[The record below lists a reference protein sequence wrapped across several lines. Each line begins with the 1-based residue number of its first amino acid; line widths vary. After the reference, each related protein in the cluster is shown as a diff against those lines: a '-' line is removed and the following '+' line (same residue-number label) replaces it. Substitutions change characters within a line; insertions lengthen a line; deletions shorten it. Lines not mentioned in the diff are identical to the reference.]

1 MTLSTTLLKKQYVG
15 NGVTKDFAFPYKFPA
30 DTDLIITLTSI
41 AGVET
46 VKVLNTDY
54 TVAGEGTESSGVVSM
69 VVEPASGEVLT
80 IYRLLP
86 LLQTADLTNQ
96 QAYFLATLEDALDR
110 LTMMVQ
116 QINDGLSRAVRVA
129 ASVYPAVN
137 TELPDPEASKLI
149 GWNAPATAL
158 ENYDPGAFIGPV
170 VYGSAKADSFVG
182 DGSTVDFLLT
192 ESPGSLNNL
201 KVFINGLRQQ
211 PTVDYTW
218 DGNLTVTF
226 TVAPFFNDAVF
237 IQYQQALLQGSAE
250 WSSIS
255 ARPFVE
261 PGDFSLT
268 AVPVLIVPAQTQ
280 GYLLLVRDKTSGGV
294 SLSVVDPAEAVTE
307 IEAGVDGLSLV
318 LAGGVVTAAVTSG
331 TSPREVTV
339 KAITI

>member
-30 DTDLIITLTSI
+30 DTDLIVTLTDT

-110 LTMMVQ
+110 LTMMIQ
-116 QINDGLSRAVRVA
+116 QIDDGLSRAVRVA

-137 TELPDPEASKLI
+137 TELPNPEASKLI
-149 GWNAPATAL
+149 GWNYVASAL
-158 ENYDPGAFIGPV
+158 ENYSPDDLIGPI
-170 VYGSAKADSFVG
+170 VYGSAKADSFTG

-192 ESPGSLNNL
+192 DNPGSLNNL

-211 PTVDYTW
+211 PVVDYTW

-226 TVAPFFNDAVF
+226 TVAPFFNDVVF
-237 IQYQQALLQGSAE
+237 IQYQQALVQGSSDWE
-250 WSSIS
+250 GIQD
-255 ARPFVE
+255 RPFIE
-261 PGDFSLT
+261 PGEFSLT
-268 AVPVLIVPAQTQ
+268 ITPVLIVPIQTK

-294 SLSVVDPAEAVTE
+294 NLSVVDPAEAVTE
-307 IEAGVDGLSLV
+307 IEAGIDGLSLV
-318 LAGGVVTAAVTSG
+318 LAGGAVTAAVTSG
-331 TSPREVTV
+331 VSPREVTV

>member
-1 MTLSTTLLKKQYVG
+1 M
-15 NGVTKDFAFPYKFPA
+15 
-30 DTDLIITLTSI
+30 
-41 AGVET
+41 
-46 VKVLNTDY
+46 
-54 TVAGEGTESSGVVSM
+54 
-69 VVEPASGEVLT
+69 
-80 IYRLLP
+80 
-86 LLQTADLTNQ
+86 TNQ

-149 GWNAPATAL
+149 GWNTLATAL
-158 ENYDPGAFIGPV
+158 QNYEASALPNAAVFGAALMDTFT
-170 VYGSAKADSFVG
+170 G

-192 ESPGSLNNL
+192 HNPGSLNNL

-211 PTVDYTW
+211 PAVDYTW

-226 TVAPFFNDAVF
+226 TVAPFFNDVVF
-237 IQYQQALLQGSAE
+237 IQYQQALSQVDAE
-250 WSSIS
+250 WSSIFD
-255 ARPFVE
+255 RPFVE

-268 AVPVLIVPAQTQ
+268 STPVLIVPIQTK

-294 SLSVVDPAEAVTE
+294 NLSVVDPAEGVTE

-318 LAGGVVTAAVTSG
+318 LAGGTVTAAVTSG